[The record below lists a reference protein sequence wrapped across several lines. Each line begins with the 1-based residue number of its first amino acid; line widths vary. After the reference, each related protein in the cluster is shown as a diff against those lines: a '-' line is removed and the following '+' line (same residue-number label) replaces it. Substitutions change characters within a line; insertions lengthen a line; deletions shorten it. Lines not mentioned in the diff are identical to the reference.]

1 MSDLDEMERMAHEAL
16 GELGLKLQIFNVLAV
31 RGQAHVWCIAFTDPT
46 IPNRQENFELT
57 VSWALGSTYL
67 TVKQDLKQQLQ
78 ARVTPEL

>member
-46 IPNRQENFELT
+46 IPNRQANFELT